1 MGSSYFLDS
10 DVILDFL
17 LDRDPLNFSAD
28 EIFEKGYSKE
38 IQIYFSSLTVANIH
52 YLLRKQYGNDI
63 ALDKIS
69 ELLSFCKILP
79 VSEKEIFSA
88 IKSGFPDFEDAI
100 QHFTAVQNPE
110 IKGIITRNSADYK
123 KSQIPVFTPE
133 VFLSTFR

>member
-1 MGSSYFLDS
+1 MDSSYFLDS

-17 LDRDPLNFSAD
+17 LNRDPFNFSAD
-28 EIFEKGYSKE
+28 EIFEMAVNKE

-79 VSEKEIFSA
+79 VSEREIFA
-88 IKSGFPDFEDAI
+88 AMKSGFSDFEDAI
-100 QHFTAVQNPE
+100 QHFTAIQNPDIE
-110 IKGIITRNSADYK
+110 GIITRNLADYRK
-123 KSQIPVFTPE
+123 AQLPVFTPE
-133 VFLSTFR
+133 VFLSTFK

>member
-1 MGSSYFLDS
+1 MDSSYFLDS

-17 LDRDPLNFSAD
+17 LDRDPFNFSAD
-28 EIFEKGYSKE
+28 EIFEKAVNKE

-52 YLLRKQYGNDI
+52 YLLRKQYGNEG
-63 ALDKIS
+63 ALDKIT
-69 ELLSFCKILP
+69 ELLRFCKILP

-88 IKSGFPDFEDAI
+88 IKSGFSDFEDAI

-133 VFLSTFR
+133 VFLSTFK

>member
-1 MGSSYFLDS
+1 MDSSYFLDS

-17 LDRDPLNFSAD
+17 LNRDPFNFSAD
-28 EIFEKGYSKE
+28 EIFEMAVNKE

-79 VSEKEIFSA
+79 ISEREIFA
-88 IKSGFPDFEDAI
+88 AMKSGFSDFEDAI
-100 QHFTAVQNPE
+100 QHFTAIQNPDIE
-110 IKGIITRNSADYK
+110 GIITRNLADYRK
-123 KSQIPVFTPE
+123 AQLPVFTPE
-133 VFLSTFR
+133 VFLSTFK

>member
-17 LDRDPLNFSAD
+17 LDRDPFNFSAD

-52 YLLRKQYGNDI
+52 YLLRKHYGNEG
-63 ALDKIS
+63 ALNKIT
-69 ELLSFCKILP
+69 ELVSFCKILP

-88 IKSGFPDFEDAI
+88 IKSGFSDFEDAI
-100 QHFTAVQNPE
+100 QHFTAIQNPE
-110 IKGIITRNSADYK
+110 IDGIITRNPSDYR
-123 KSQIPVFTPE
+123 KSQLPVFTPE
-133 VFLSTFR
+133 VFLSTFK

>member
-17 LDRDPLNFSAD
+17 LDRDPFNFSAD
-28 EIFEKGYSKE
+28 EIFEKALNKE
-38 IQIYFSSLTVANIH
+38 IQIFFSSLTVANIH

-79 VSEKEIFSA
+79 VSEKEIFGA
-88 IKSGFPDFEDAI
+88 MKSGFPDFEDAI
-100 QHFTAVQNPE
+100 QHFTAIQNPD
-110 IKGIITRNSADYK
+110 IKGIITRNLPDYR
-123 KSQIPVFTPE
+123 KSQVPVFSPE
-133 VFLSTFR
+133 SFLSSIK

>member
-10 DVILDFL
+10 DVILDYL
-17 LDRDPLNFSAD
+17 LRREPFNLPAR
-28 EIFEKGYSKE
+28 EIFGFAFNKE

-79 VSEKEIFSA
+79 VSEREIFA
-88 IKSGFPDFEDAI
+88 AMKSGFSDFEDAI
-100 QHFTAVQNPE
+100 QHFTAIQNPE
-110 IKGIITRNSADYK
+110 IEGIITRNLADYR

-133 VFLSTFR
+133 VFLSTFK